1 MAKKTRLIDTLQEE
15 ELQEVKEEQEKENSN
30 TIKKAAVERIIS
42 RDGAK
47 DKQISAK
54 VNMKIYSAFTTINK
68 LQVISNNS
76 ALNMLITKYVRENK
90 EILEEDN
97 GYSKTTC
104 QYLYNL
110 YRRWQKTEL
119 AEGYKQKLLI
129 SSK

>member
-15 ELQEVKEEQEKENSN
+15 ELQEVKEEQEKENSS

-68 LQVISNNS
+68 LQGISNNS

-97 GYSKTTC
+97 
-104 QYLYNL
+104 LF
-110 YRRWQKTEL
+110 
-119 AEGYKQKLLI
+119 
-129 SSK
+129 

>member
-30 TIKKAAVERIIS
+30 NIKKAAVERIIS

-68 LQVISNNS
+68 LQGISNNS

-97 GYSKTTC
+97 
-104 QYLYNL
+104 LF
-110 YRRWQKTEL
+110 
-119 AEGYKQKLLI
+119 
-129 SSK
+129 

>member
-30 TIKKAAVERIIS
+30 TIKKAVERIIS

-68 LQVISNNS
+68 LQGISNNS

-97 GYSKTTC
+97 
-104 QYLYNL
+104 LF
-110 YRRWQKTEL
+110 
-119 AEGYKQKLLI
+119 
-129 SSK
+129 

>member
-47 DKQISAK
+47 D
-54 VNMKIYSAFTTINK
+54 NMKIYSAFTTINK
-68 LQVISNNS
+68 LQGISNNS

-97 GYSKTTC
+97 
-104 QYLYNL
+104 LF
-110 YRRWQKTEL
+110 
-119 AEGYKQKLLI
+119 
-129 SSK
+129 

>member
-30 TIKKAAVERIIS
+30 TIKKAAVERSIS

-68 LQVISNNS
+68 LQGISNNS

-97 GYSKTTC
+97 
-104 QYLYNL
+104 LF
-110 YRRWQKTEL
+110 
-119 AEGYKQKLLI
+119 
-129 SSK
+129 